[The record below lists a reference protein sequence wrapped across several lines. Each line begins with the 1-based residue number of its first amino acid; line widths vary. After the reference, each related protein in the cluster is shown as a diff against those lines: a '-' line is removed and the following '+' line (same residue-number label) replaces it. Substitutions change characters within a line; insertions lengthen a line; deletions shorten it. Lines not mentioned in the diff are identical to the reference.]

1 MKIGINI
8 EQTTTHN
15 FTKLNV
21 KILSISFFTV
31 PKLVDGWGTQ
41 RRHKLGDQ
49 NKTNF
54 YLQSV
59 CRLKVDN
66 ILKYI
71 KQYMLMFPFI
81 EYNLCASFTCVRVE
95 L

>member
-1 MKIGINI
+1 MQIGINI

-41 RRHKLGDQ
+41 RRHK
-49 NKTNF
+49 KPNF

-66 ILKYI
+66 ILKYF

-81 EYNLCASFTCVRVE
+81 VYNLCASFSCVRVE
-95 L
+95 IHK